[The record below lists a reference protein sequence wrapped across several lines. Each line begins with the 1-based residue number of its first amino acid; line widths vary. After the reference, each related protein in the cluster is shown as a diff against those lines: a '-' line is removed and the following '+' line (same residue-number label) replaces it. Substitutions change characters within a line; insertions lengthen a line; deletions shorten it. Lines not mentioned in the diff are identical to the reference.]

1 MCLRKRALPRWTAS
15 LSGTKQQG
23 TRMPPLVPSTRFCIP
38 TTPSACRSINPA
50 CVPNIQRL
58 AVSVRPPSC
67 LPLSETSAQQGTRGR
82 RDGSSK
88 TSKWWRSCHAGWTH
102 RSTRRA
108 RMAECS
114 NSPKPWVRRGLIVDG
129 SNIRAVLARAAAVQI
144 QVCLR
149 EGEGWAVGSPFLGQ
163 LPDWRALEKIG

>member
-1 MCLRKRALPRWTAS
+1 
-15 LSGTKQQG
+15 
-23 TRMPPLVPSTRFCIP
+23 
-38 TTPSACRSINPA
+38 
-50 CVPNIQRL
+50 
-58 AVSVRPPSC
+58 
-67 LPLSETSAQQGTRGR
+67 
-82 RDGSSK
+82 
-88 TSKWWRSCHAGWTH
+88 
-102 RSTRRA
+102 
-108 RMAECS
+108 MAECS